1 MDISFEGTL
10 MQRLGIELL
19 EATSDRV
26 VATMPVAGNVQPF
39 GVLHGGATAALCET
53 VASVGAALAAGAE
66 RVALGM
72 EINVNHLRSVT
83 DGHVTATGVPTHT
96 GKTTT
101 VWDVRVQDDAERL
114 TAVARVTLAIRDAS
128 R

>member
-72 EINVNHLRSVT
+72 DINVNHLRSVT
-83 DGHVTATGVPTHT
+83 DGHVTATGVPMHT